1 MSDQLLLAIINLI
14 TKVGIDGA
22 IAFLERPMATVDD
35 AIAAL
40 KRAKEKSLADYIAE
54 DQASRGFV
62 VTPVTP
68 GEPSVEPPINPA

>member
-1 MSDQLLLAIINLI
+1 MSEALLIAIINLV

-40 KRAKEKSLADYIAE
+40 KRAKEKSLADYIDE
-54 DQASRGFV
+54 DQLGRLL
-62 VTPVTP
+62 TPPATP
-68 GEPSVEPPINPA
+68 PTEPPQPT